1 MSIKKITIG
10 ADHAGYLLK
19 EKVIAHLQERG
30 IEVIDVGTNSP
41 DSCHYPDFAHAV
53 CRQVQDGTSELG
65 ILICGT
71 GIGMSM
77 AANKHRG
84 IRAAVC
90 SDTFSARL
98 TRMHNNANVLCFGE
112 RVVGLGLA
120 LDLVDNFIDAEFEG
134 GKHQTRVDMITA
146 IEESESQK

>member
-1 MSIKKITIG
+1 MKTTKITVG
-10 ADHAGYLLK
+10 CDHAAVDLK
-19 EKVIAHLQERG
+19 KKVIAHLEERG
-30 IEVIDVGTNSP
+30 VAVIDVGTHTS
-41 DSCHYPDFAHAV
+41 DSCDYPDFARLV
-53 CRQVQDGTSELG
+53 CKNVQDGVTELG

-84 IRAAVC
+84 IRAACC

-112 RVVGLGLA
+112 RVVGMGLA
-120 LDLVDNFIDAEFEG
+120 CDLVDAFIDTDFEG
-134 GKHQTRVDMITA
+134 GKHQRRVEKIMA
-146 IEESESQK
+146 IEAEEI